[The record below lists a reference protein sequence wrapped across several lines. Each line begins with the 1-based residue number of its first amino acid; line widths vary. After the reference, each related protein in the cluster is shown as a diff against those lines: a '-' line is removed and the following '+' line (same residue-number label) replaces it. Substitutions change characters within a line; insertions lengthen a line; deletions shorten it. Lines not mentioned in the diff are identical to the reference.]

1 MSSACHRYF
10 IGVSRINNGMR
21 VHLIGSEG
29 AGMKWLSDYYRER
42 GNEVSGS
49 DLLTGGH
56 NKDNVRD
63 VDLVI
68 YTAAVSA
75 DNPELNEAL
84 RLGIKT
90 ISRAEALAAAAVC
103 FGTSIAVAGTHGKTT
118 TTCMLSE
125 MLSSYDPAVFFGGT
139 YRGRRG
145 KATGEMLIAE
155 ACEYKRGFLFMHPDI
170 SVTLNVELDHT
181 DCYTSYDDV
190 LKAFRQFALQSDFAV
205 ISDALA
211 GALAA
216 KRYTVTVGRTGKYA
230 CIDCVARG
238 GGSDIAVKTP
248 EGVRRFRLEVPGRHN
263 AENAAF
269 AIAAARTYGAHYDE
283 IAEGLSRFTGADR
296 RLQLVGRAK
305 GVPVYSDYAHHPT
318 EIEASVRAYRAMGYK
333 RILIV
338 FQPHTHERLGSLF
351 DGFVSALC
359 DCDSII
365 LPVFRARG
373 ECGITSDRL
382 AEEIVR
388 CGGRSIALDVPDTA
402 RRIKETAPDHDIIAI
417 TGAGDNEKI
426 LPLILDQFSP
436 NE

>member
-1 MSSACHRYF
+1 
-10 IGVSRINNGMR
+10 MR

-56 NKDNVRD
+56 NKENVSGA
-63 VDLVI
+63 DLVV

-75 DNPELNEAL
+75 DNPELREAV

-90 ISRAEALAAAAVC
+90 VSRAEALAAVAAC
-103 FGTSIAVAGTHGKTT
+103 FVTSIAVAGTHGKTT

-125 MLSSYDPAVFFGGT
+125 MLSSYNPAVFFGGT
-139 YRGRRG
+139 YRGKRG
-145 KATGEMLIAE
+145 SATGEMLIAE

-181 DCYTSYDDV
+181 DCYSSYDDV
-190 LKAFRQFALQSDFAV
+190 LQVFKQFTLQSEHAV
-205 ISDALA
+205 IPDALA
-211 GALAA
+211 GILAA

-230 CIDCVARG
+230 CIDCVANSA
-238 GGSDIAVKTP
+238 GSDIAVKTP

-263 AENAAF
+263 AENAVF

-283 IAEGLSRFTGADR
+283 ISEGLSRFTGADR
-296 RLQLVGRAK
+296 RLQQVGRVR
-305 GVPVYSDYAHHPT
+305 GIPVYSDYAHHPT
-318 EIEASVRAYRAMGYK
+318 ELEASLNAYRAMGYG

-338 FQPHTHERLGSLF
+338 FQPHTHERLSSLF
-351 DGFVSALC
+351 DGFANALC
-359 DCDSII
+359 GFDSII

-373 ECGITSDRL
+373 GSGVTSDML
-382 AEEIVR
+382 AGEVVR
-388 CGGRSIALDVPDTA
+388 RGGRSVALDVPETA